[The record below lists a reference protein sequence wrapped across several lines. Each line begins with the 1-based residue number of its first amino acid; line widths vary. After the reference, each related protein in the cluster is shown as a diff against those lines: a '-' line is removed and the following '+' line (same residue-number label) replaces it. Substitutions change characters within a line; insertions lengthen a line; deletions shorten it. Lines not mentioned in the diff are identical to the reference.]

1 MADFNLGRLRFVWK
15 GNWALSTAYVRDDVV
30 KYGGSSYVC
39 VTAHTSVTSFATNSS
54 KFELMT
60 EGGTATTTLGD
71 ISYRGSSADQRLA
84 IGTAG
89 QALMVSN
96 SGVPAWTGLVEA
108 QNVYYVSEDG
118 NNANDGKN
126 LNKAFKTIN
135 YACSQ
140 VVGPAVIFVKTG
152 VYQEQLPI
160 VVPPNVSVY
169 GDGQRTTEVQPVN
182 ITATGATRVATTGSG
197 TSTTIIVQNSQTTGN
212 EWQVG
217 AALSG
222 TGISGTVNIT
232 AIATNTPT
240 SGFTTLTVS
249 FTNQVVSAGTTTIT
263 SNYSEGTMWQLS
275 TASMLHKMFFSGMTG
290 FSPSLSAPE
299 DIREAQIKG
308 IYVAFNPASP
318 ITTKSPYVLECS
330 CFSEGGIGAIVDGTV
345 HATGYKSMVFH
356 AYTCVNSDGVGFWVN
371 GDGKAEIVSCFTYY
385 NWIGYTTTNGGKIR
399 SLNGNNSYGRY
410 GAVSKGFDVAESTIN
425 GTVYGNQ
432 LEYTTLSLVGEFL
445 TNETITGASSGAVG
459 TITNVQ
465 TSVHKLYY
473 KITSGTFTAG
483 ETITGGTSGA
493 TATIAAG
500 GVTGQKGFVLVL
512 TGMASEPKIGG
523 SIEFNTGDTGTYV
536 IQSVSGTYTNS
547 SSKLV
552 LVLAGEK
559 VTASTDGTGFK
570 IRYNFSQTRL
580 QGHDFLNI
588 GTGNRTQTNYPG
600 VPSILPSQANEVI
613 ETYPGRVFY
622 VSTDQD
628 GNFRVGDYF
637 KVDQATGRATL
648 NANAFDLSGLTSLR
662 LGSIG
667 AQLGELVNEFSSDDT
682 LSGNSNQ
689 AVPTEAAVRN
699 YFPHVATS
707 IIPSDDNSRDL
718 GSPSKRWA
726 HVYVGPGSV
735 TIGSLTLTDN
745 SGAFTV
751 SSSNATPPTLSVP
764 EINTG
769 SIRYFQNNI
778 IGGNSNEDIVIDTS
792 GTGKLQVLADL
803 NMTGTLSGP
812 ATFTIDPAA
821 VGDNTGTVVIKGSLQ
836 VDGTTTTVNS
846 ATLAIDDKNIELGS
860 VTALT
865 SISGTISG
873 TSNTTTITGITTTTG
888 MLIGQALTK
897 ASGTG
902 AFGSTPVITSVDSQT
917 QITITSGSAN
927 TAGAIVFDV
936 GGATNLTADGAGITI
951 KGTTDKTFN
960 YVNSTAA
967 FTSSE
972 NIALA
977 SGKTLTVNGNTTLAS
992 GSLTFSGSIS
1002 APAWTTSGIRHI
1014 SSPAT
1019 LTDTTSSGTVAN
1031 AYTNNFGGNTIAA
1044 SNATTYTNYATAFF
1058 NNPTAGSNVTFTN
1071 SYSLITAGA
1080 VLLGGDLVGAA
1091 TQNLLNTGSTT
1102 VTAFGAATTATVGYG
1117 STSGSTI
1124 NISTGAVGSG
1134 NTKTVNIGTG
1144 AAAGSTTTINIGT
1157 STGTATAQVYGKL
1170 AVMGSSTGSVTF
1182 QAAASAGSATYVL
1195 PNALPGVT
1203 GYALVSD
1210 TSGNM
1215 SWAAAGAALATD
1227 TSTTLYPTMS
1237 TSTSGNFT
1245 AAKVN
1250 TGITFNGTTGVLTT
1264 SGGFVESSSIALKEN
1279 VNPITGALDAIMSLV
1294 GVTYDRRDGS
1304 KKNEAGLIAEAVEQ
1318 IIPNIVSKN
1327 ANGQAEGIYYSKL
1340 TAYLVEAIK
1349 SLKAEID
1356 PLKEEIKKLKGE

>member
-15 GNWALSTAYVRDDVV
+15 GNWALGTAYVRDDVV
-30 KYGGSSYVC
+30 KFGGSSYVC

-60 EGGTATTTLGD
+60 EGGTPTTTLGD

-160 VVPPNVSVY
+160 VVPPGVSVY

-182 ITATGATRVATTGSG
+182 ISATGATRVATTGSG
-197 TSTTIIVQNSQTTGN
+197 TSTTIIVQNSQTSGN

-217 AALSG
+217 ATLSG

-308 IYVAFNPASP
+308 VYVAFNPASP

-345 HATGYKSMVFH
+345 HASGYKSMVFH

-512 TGMASEPKIGG
+512 TGMDSEPKIGG

-682 LSGNSNQ
+682 LSGNSNL

-699 YFPHVATS
+699 YFPHVATN
-707 IIPSDDNSRDL
+707 IVPGDDNSLNL

-778 IGGNSNEDIVIDTS
+778 IGGNSNEDIIIGTS

-812 ATFTIDPAA
+812 ATFNIDPAA
-821 VGDNTGTVVIKGSLQ
+821 VGDNTGTVVIKGNLQ
-836 VDGTTTTVNS
+836 VDGTTTTINS
-846 ATLAIDDKNIELGS
+846 TTLAVDDKNIVLGDGAANDAAADGS
-860 VTALT
+860 
-865 SISGTISG
+865 
-873 TSNTTTITGITTTTG
+873 GITVY
-888 MLIGQALTK
+888 
-897 ASGTG
+897 SGDGNKTWNW
-902 AFGSTPVITSVDSQT
+902 VD
-917 QITITSGSAN
+917 
-927 TAGAIVFDV
+927 
-936 GGATNLTADGAGITI
+936 ATDAW
-951 KGTTDKTFN
+951 
-960 YVNSTAA
+960 
-967 FTSSE
+967 TSSE
-972 NIALA
+972 HLNLA
-977 SGKTLTVNGNTTLAS
+977 SGKSYYINGTAVLTSSAVLGGPTTATLA
-992 GSLTFSGSIS
+992 
-1002 APAWTTSGIRHI
+1002 
-1014 SSPAT
+1014 
-1019 LTDTTSSGTVAN
+1019 
-1031 AYTNNFGGNTIAA
+1031 
-1044 SNATTYTNYATAFF
+1044 
-1058 NNPTAGSNVTFTN
+1058 
-1071 SYSLITAGA
+1071 
-1080 VLLGGDLVGAA
+1080 
-1091 TQNLLNTGSTT
+1091 
-1102 VTAFGAATTATVGYG
+1102 GAATTLGIGGSSGTLTIGNATITATNATTLNLNGASPTIATSSSGTASVFTTNALTGNLFSAATTVTLGYTG
-1117 STSGSTI
+1117 TSGSTH
-1124 NISTGAVGSG
+1124 NIATGAVGSG
-1134 NTKTVNIGTG
+1134 NTKTVNVGTG
-1144 AAAGSTTTINIGT
+1144 AAAGSTTTVNIGS

-1170 AVMGSSTGSVTF
+1170 AVMGSSTGSVTL

-1195 PNALPGVT
+1195 PNALPGT
-1203 GYALVSD
+1203 SGFALVSD

-1237 TSTSGNFT
+1237 TGTTGNFT

-1279 VNPITGALDAIMSLV
+1279 VNPITGALDAIMNLV

>member
-15 GNWALSTAYVRDDVV
+15 GNWALGTAYVRDDVV

-60 EGGTATTTLGD
+60 EGGTPTTTLGD
-71 ISYRGSSADQRLA
+71 ISYRGSSADQRLP
-84 IGTAG
+84 IGTVG
-89 QALMVSN
+89 QALLVN
-96 SGVPAWTGLVEA
+96 SSGIPAWTGLVEA

-118 NNANDGKN
+118 SDANDGKN
-126 LNKAFKTIN
+126 LNKAFRTIK

-140 VVGPAVIFVKTG
+140 VVGPAVIQIKTG
-152 VYQEQLPI
+152 VYQEQLPL
-160 VVPPNVSVY
+160 VVPAGVSVI
-169 GDGQRTTEVQPVN
+169 GDSQRTTEIQPVN
-182 ITATGATRVATTGSG
+182 ISSTGATRVATTGSG

-217 AALSG
+217 ATLSG
-222 TGISGTVNIT
+222 TGISGTVTIT

-249 FTNQVVSAGTTTIT
+249 FTSQVVTAGTVTIT

-275 TASMLHKMFFSGMTG
+275 NGALLHKMFFTGMTG

-299 DIREAQIKG
+299 DIREATIKG
-308 IYVAFNPASP
+308 VYVALNPASP
-318 ITTKSPYVLECS
+318 ITHKSPYVLECS
-330 CFSEGGIGAIVDGTV
+330 SFSTGGIGAVVDGDV
-345 HATGYKSMVFH
+345 HASGNKSIVFH
-356 AYTCVNSDGVGFWVN
+356 AYTCINGDGVGFWVN
-371 GDGKAEIVSCFTYY
+371 GQGKAEIVSCFTYFC
-385 NWIGYTTTNGGKIR
+385 WFGYTTTNGGKIR
-399 SLNGNNSYGRY
+399 SLSGNNSYGRY
-410 GAVSKGFDVAESTIN
+410 GVVSKGFDVTETTID

-432 LEYTTLSLVGEFL
+432 LEHTALSRVGEF
-445 TNETITGASSGAVG
+445 TVNETITGASSGAIG

-465 TSVHKLYY
+465 TGANKLYY
-473 KITSGTFTAG
+473 KISSGTFTAG
-483 ETITGGTSGA
+483 ETITGGTSAA
-493 TATIAAG
+493 TATIATG

-512 TGMASEPKIGG
+512 TGLPSEPKIGG
-523 SIEFNTGDTGTYV
+523 SIEFTTGDTGSYV
-536 IQSVSGTYTNS
+536 IKAVSGTYVNS
-547 SSKLV
+547 SSRIV
-552 LVLAGEK
+552 VSLAGEK
-559 VTASTDGTGFK
+559 VTVSTDGTAFK
-570 IRYNFSQTRL
+570 IRYAFSQSRL
-580 QGHDFLNI
+580 TGHDFLSI
-588 GTGNRTQTNYPG
+588 GTGNATQTNYPG
-600 VPSILPSQANEVI
+600 TPSIQPSQANEVI

-637 KVDQATGRATL
+637 KVDQATGSATL

-667 AQLGELVNEFSSDDT
+667 AQLGELVSEFSSDDT
-682 LSGNSNQ
+682 LSGNSNS

-699 YFPHVATS
+699 YFPQVATN
-707 IIPSDDNSRDL
+707 IIPGNDNSLDL

-751 SSSNATPPTLSVP
+751 SSTGATPPTLSIP

-769 SIRYFQNNI
+769 SVRYFQNNI
-778 IGGNSNEDIVIDTS
+778 IGGNSNEDIIIDTS

-812 ATFTIDPAA
+812 ATFNIDPAA
-821 VGDNTGTVVIKGSLQ
+821 VGDNTGTVVIKGNLQ

-846 ATLAIDDKNIELGS
+846 TTLTVADKNIVLGSGAANDAAADGSGITVESGAGNKTFNWVDATDAWTSSEHLNLLTGKAYYINGTSVLTASEVLGSPTTATLA
-860 VTALT
+860 
-865 SISGTISG
+865 
-873 TSNTTTITGITTTTG
+873 
-888 MLIGQALTK
+888 
-897 ASGTG
+897 
-902 AFGSTPVITSVDSQT
+902 
-917 QITITSGSAN
+917 
-927 TAGAIVFDV
+927 
-936 GGATNLTADGAGITI
+936 
-951 KGTTDKTFN
+951 
-960 YVNSTAA
+960 
-967 FTSSE
+967 
-972 NIALA
+972 
-977 SGKTLTVNGNTTLAS
+977 
-992 GSLTFSGSIS
+992 
-1002 APAWTTSGIRHI
+1002 
-1014 SSPAT
+1014 
-1019 LTDTTSSGTVAN
+1019 
-1031 AYTNNFGGNTIAA
+1031 
-1044 SNATTYTNYATAFF
+1044 
-1058 NNPTAGSNVTFTN
+1058 
-1071 SYSLITAGA
+1071 
-1080 VLLGGDLVGAA
+1080 
-1091 TQNLLNTGSTT
+1091 
-1102 VTAFGAATTATVGYG
+1102 GAATTLGIGGASGTLTIGNATITATNATTLNLNGASPSITTSSSGTASVFTTNALTGNLFSAATTVTLGYTG
-1117 STSGSTI
+1117 TSGSTH
-1124 NISTGAVGSG
+1124 NIATGAVGSG
-1134 NTKTVNIGTG
+1134 NTKTVNVGTG
-1144 AAAGSTTTINIGT
+1144 AAAGSTTTINIGS

-1170 AVMGSSTGSVTF
+1170 AIMGSSTGSVTF

-1195 PNALPGVT
+1195 PNALPGT
-1203 GYALVSD
+1203 SGFALVSD

-1215 SWAAAGAALATD
+1215 SWAAAGAAITTD
-1227 TSTTLYPTMS
+1227 TSTTTLYPTMS
-1237 TSTSGNFT
+1237 TSTTGNFT

-1318 IIPNIVSKN
+1318 IIPNIVSKD
-1327 ANGQAEGIYYSKL
+1327 ANGNAEGIYYSKL

>member
-1 MADFNLGRLRFVWK
+1 
-15 GNWALSTAYVRDDVV
+15 
-30 KYGGSSYVC
+30 
-39 VTAHTSVTSFATNSS
+39 
-54 KFELMT
+54 
-60 EGGTATTTLGD
+60 LGD
-71 ISYRGSSADQRLA
+71 ISYRGSSADQRLG

-126 LNKAFKTIN
+126 LNKAFKTIK

-169 GDGQRTTEVQPVN
+169 GDGQRTTEVQPIN
-182 ITATGATRVATTGSG
+182 ITATGATRVATTGAG
-197 TSTTIIVQNSQTTGN
+197 TSTTIIVQDSQTTGN

-217 AALSG
+217 ATLSG
-222 TGISGTVNIT
+222 TGISGTVTIT
-232 AIATNTPT
+232 TIATNTPT

-249 FTNQVVSAGTTTIT
+249 FTSQVVSSGTTTIS

-299 DIREAQIKG
+299 DIREATIKG
-308 IYVAFNPASP
+308 VYVAFNPASP

-345 HATGYKSMVFH
+345 HASGYKSMVFH

-445 TNETITGASSGAVG
+445 TNETITGTSSGAVG

-600 VPSILPSQANEVI
+600 VPSILPSQANEVV

-699 YFPHVATS
+699 YFPHVATN
-707 IIPSDDNSRDL
+707 IMPGDDNSLNL

-778 IGGNSNEDIVIDTS
+778 IGGNSNEDIIIDTS

-812 ATFTIDPAA
+812 ATFYIDPAA
-821 VGDNTGTVVIKGSLQ
+821 VGDNTGTVVIKGDLQ
-836 VDGTTTTVNS
+836 VDGTTTTINS
-846 ATLAIDDKNIELGS
+846 TTLSVDDKNIVLGD
-860 VTALT
+860 
-865 SISGTISG
+865 
-873 TSNTTTITGITTTTG
+873 
-888 MLIGQALTK
+888 
-897 ASGTG
+897 G
-902 AFGSTPVITSVDSQT
+902 A
-917 QITITSGSAN
+917 AN
-927 TAGAIVFDV
+927 DAA
-936 GGATNLTADGAGITI
+936 ADGAGITVYSLAGGN
-951 KGTTDKTFN
+951 KTWNWVDATD
-960 YVNSTAA
+960 AW
-967 FTSSE
+967 TSSE
-972 NIALA
+972 NINALT
-977 SGKTLTVNGNTTLAS
+977 GKTYKIAGTDVLTASAVLGSPTTATLAGSATTL
-992 GSLTFSGSIS
+992 SI
-1002 APAWTTSGIRHI
+1002 GG
-1014 SSPAT
+1014 
-1019 LTDTTSSGTVAN
+1019 SSGTLTIGN
-1031 AYTNNFGGNTIAA
+1031 ATITAT
-1044 SNATTYTNYATAFF
+1044 NATTLNLNGASPTIATSSTGTVNLFTTNALT
-1058 NNPTAGSNVTFTN
+1058 G
-1071 SYSLITAGA
+1071 
-1080 VLLGGDLVGAA
+1080 
-1091 TQNLLNTGSTT
+1091 NLFS
-1102 VTAFGAATTATVGYG
+1102 AATTSTLGYT

-1124 NISTGAVGSG
+1124 NISTGAVSTG
-1134 NTKTVNIGTG
+1134 NTKTINIGTG
-1144 AAAGSTTTINIGT
+1144 AASGSTTTINIGS

-1170 AVMGSSTGSVTF
+1170 AIMGSSTGSVTF
-1182 QAAASAGSATYVL
+1182 QAAASAGSVTYTL
-1195 PNALPGVT
+1195 PSADGTN
-1203 GYALVSD
+1203 GYALI
-1210 TSGNM
+1210 TNGSGTL
-1215 SWAAAGAALATD
+1215 SWGTAGATISDD
-1227 TSTTLYPTMS
+1227 TSTSTLYPTMS
-1237 TSTSGNFT
+1237 TVTTGGATSLKVSST
-1245 AAKVN
+1245 KM
-1250 TGITFNGTTGVLTT
+1250 TFNASTGVLTT

-1279 VNPITGALDAIMSLV
+1279 VNPITGALDAILSLV
-1294 GVTYDRRDGS
+1294 GVTYDRKDGS
-1304 KKNEAGLIAEAVEQ
+1304 KTNEAGLIAEAVEQ
-1318 IIPNIVSKN
+1318 VIPNIVSKD
-1327 ANGQAEGIYYSKL
+1327 ANGNAEGIYYSKL